1 MEYRIQS
8 IKGQPGRTT
17 YFVERKF
24 GNLLL
29 FADKLETLDYDFYKS
44 RGGVYLQYIED
55 LKQLSN
61 VHSELFSKLGAVA
74 VSVEGFEKE
83 PQALAVREYCKGLD
97 KEIHIFDYNGGA
109 IASFEQAGKKVWILG
124 NQFYFSR
131 QEKIFLNT
139 EDVTDDLLDKA
150 EDKDVSL
157 VLCSWHEA
165 NSVLELD

>member
-8 IKGQPGRTT
+8 IQGQPGRTT

-55 LKQLSN
+55 LQQLSQ
-61 VHSELFSKLGAVA
+61 VHTEIFNKLGATA
-74 VSVEGFEKE
+74 VSVQKFSEE
-83 PQALAVREYCKGLD
+83 PEPLAVREYCGGLD
-97 KEIHIFDYNGGA
+97 KEIKIFPFQGA
-109 IASFEQAGKKVWILG
+109 SIASFDQLGKKVWILG

-139 EDVTDDLLDKA
+139 EDITDDLLDQA
-150 EDKDVSL
+150 EAKDVSL

-165 NSVLELD
+165 NSVLELA